1 MKKLY
6 NLARGTVRIE
16 ASGVEPEILLNKLCD
31 KNIEFWDT
39 QAEDG
44 FSLLLTVHAA
54 DLSEIRSCARKN
66 GCDIKILGTRGGKAI
81 TRSAKRRYALLAG
94 LAVCIVITAVS
105 SLFVWNI
112 SVSGNKNM
120 SYGEVVRAL
129 KECGVEYGAFWPVIS
144 AEDVKNEILLKHPD
158 MSWIS
163 LNMSNSRLEVIIHE
177 RTEKP
182 DIVNEAEPRSI
193 YAQKSGIIT
202 NISVLQGRSAVNI
215 GDTVC
220 EGDILVSGLMES
232 ETGDDRQVHAIAD
245 VTARTWYEISA
256 VSPLTENKK
265 TEKAGGKLK
274 LSLLSGKNRI
284 NFYSDSRNEE
294 PSCDKMNKLKY
305 ISFGKSFVIPIGMV
319 IQSARS
325 YEIRECDVNREETT
339 LRMQDDLMAELRYR
353 IGSGEIVSSS
363 FTVTECDGLLVVTL
377 RAECLENIA

>member
-54 DLSEIRSCARKN
+54 DLTEIRSCARKN
-66 GCDIKILGTRGGKAI
+66 SCDIKILGTRGGKAI

-129 KECGVEYGAFWPVIS
+129 KECGVEYGTFWPAIS
-144 AEDVKNEILLKHPD
+144 AEDVKNEILLKYPEV
-158 MSWIS
+158 SWIS

-182 DIVNEAEPRSI
+182 DIINEAELRSI
-193 YAQKSGIIT
+193 YAKKSGIIT
-202 NISVLQGRSAVNI
+202 NVSVLQGRSAVNI

-220 EGDILVSGLMES
+220 EGDVLVSGLMES

-265 TEKAGGKLK
+265 SEKDSGNLK

-294 PSCDKMNKLKY
+294 PSCDKINKLRY

-319 IQSARS
+319 IQSAKN
-325 YEIRECDVNREETT
+325 YEIRECDVNREDTT

-353 IGSGEIVSSS
+353 IGDGEIVSSS

-377 RAECLENIA
+377 RAECIENIA

>member
-54 DLSEIRSCARKN
+54 DLTEIRSCARKN
-66 GCDIKILGTRGGKAI
+66 SCDIKILGTRGGKAI

-129 KECGVEYGAFWPVIS
+129 KECGVEYGTFWPAIS
-144 AEDVKNEILLKHPD
+144 AEDVKNEILLEYPEV
-158 MSWIS
+158 SWIS

-182 DIVNEAEPRSI
+182 DIINEAEPRSI
-193 YAQKSGIIT
+193 YAKKSGIIT
-202 NISVLQGRSAVNI
+202 NVSVLQGRSAVNI

-265 TEKAGGKLK
+265 TEKDGGNLK
-274 LSLLSGKNRI
+274 LGLLSGKNRI

-294 PSCDKMNKLKY
+294 PSCDKINKLRY

-319 IQSARS
+319 IQSAKN
-325 YEIRECDVNREETT
+325 YEIRECDVNREDTT

-353 IGSGEIVSSS
+353 IGDGEIVSSS

-377 RAECLENIA
+377 RAECIENIA